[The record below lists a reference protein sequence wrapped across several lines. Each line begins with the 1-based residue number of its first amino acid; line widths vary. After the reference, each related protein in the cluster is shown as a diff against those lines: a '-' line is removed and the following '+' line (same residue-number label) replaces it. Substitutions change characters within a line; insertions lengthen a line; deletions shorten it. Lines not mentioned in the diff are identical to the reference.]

1 MRFNDINEDIT
12 ALVARVNDLANT
24 IASAAEEQTATVAEI
39 NDSVGSSA
47 EQVALLEK
55 QAEELAEHASE
66 FAAISGIVEK
76 VQESVSD
83 NATQAMEVA
92 DFYRVDDSALRRA
105 MHYSSSKVQMMGG
118 LLAHFAWFE
127 EVKGAVYMNQTP
139 DVEHDPERCMLGYW
153 IKNMM
158 DNCRDYP
165 ELMSKINS
173 G

>member
-139 DVEHDPERCMLGYW
+139 DVEHDPERCMLSYW